1 MISSLSI
8 KNYALIDHLEVS
20 FDRGFTCITGE
31 TGAGKSILLGGLSLI
46 LGKRADL
53 SSLQDKDRKCVIEA
67 EFDIK
72 NYQLKSFFDANDL
85 DYEPT
90 TIIRREILPSGK
102 SRAFINDSPA
112 VLTVLTALG
121 NQLIDVHSQH
131 QTMQLT
137 ENDFQLRVIDAL
149 AANTERL
156 QNYKKQLIA
165 YRATEKELQ
174 TLIDFQQ
181 QANKEQDYN
190 SFLLKELEEAPLKLG
205 IQDELEEQYEQ
216 LNNVEVIMEAL
227 SKSGQ
232 LLNNEQV
239 GILALLLELK
249 QTSQR
254 LASFGN
260 QFVSVNERIQSVAIE
275 MDDLASEL
283 QIAQD
288 GVEANPQLLEA
299 VNEKL
304 QLLYDLQ
311 KKHNVADVSG
321 LLSLKEE
328 LSEKVSATENAEARI
343 EEKQQLLAQQHKT
356 LVALGQELGVHRS
369 KVIPLLKKQLEER
382 LASLGMP
389 SATFQISVKTTDDF
403 KSTGTDDL
411 LFLFSANKGSDY
423 GALKKVASGGE
434 LSRIMLTIKSILA
447 QYEQLPTL
455 MFDEIDTGVSGE
467 ISNRMGSIMQEMSKT
482 MQLFSI
488 THLPQVASKGDQ
500 HFKVYKEED
509 GGLTRTKMKLLT
521 QDERVV
527 ELAEM
532 LGGKALSDSA
542 MAHARELLN

>member
-311 KKHNVADVSG
+311 KKHNVADVAG
-321 LLSLKEE
+321 LISLKEE

-343 EEKQQLLAQQHKT
+343 EEKQQLLAQQHKA

-447 QYEQLPTL
+447 QYEQLPSL

>member
-311 KKHNVADVSG
+311 KKHNVADVAG

-447 QYEQLPTL
+447 QYEQLPSL

>member
-311 KKHNVADVSG
+311 KKHNVADVAG
-321 LLSLKEE
+321 LISLMEE

-343 EEKQQLLAQQHKT
+343 EEKQQLLAQQHKA

-447 QYEQLPTL
+447 QYEQLPSL

>member
-447 QYEQLPTL
+447 QYEQLPSL